1 MLTCIYSISR
11 SLQQKRFYYVRLQ
24 SANKNSTDTQ
34 TSRLFLSQDLC
45 RSCELLSLF
54 LCEHVFSQTYHIVSI
69 GPFLNIPEHPV
80 AAVLLIFTDLYALLP
95 VLYYLRLRI
104 KIMLLGKLQDIMPAE
119 GYMILPYNRY
129 DPNTRCVY
137 SPQADRGRSSNL

>member
-34 TSRLFLSQDLC
+34 TSRLFLSQDLR
-45 RSCELLSLF
+45 RSRDLLSLF

-69 GPFLNIPEHPV
+69 GPLLNIPEHPV

-104 KIMLLGKLQDIMPAE
+104 KIMFL
-119 GYMILPYNRY
+119 
-129 DPNTRCVY
+129 
-137 SPQADRGRSSNL
+137 